1 MKYKAL
7 IASIIELVVIS
18 ALFFTILAIGRPH
31 NHFEVVGYDFWG
43 NPIKE
48 MTTIFEP
55 YPTYL
60 WAIAIV
66 RTSLAVIAFVAR
78 IFLVKAKHDN
88 AAGIISLFI
97 GLVTVYMTF
106 AYDGTS
112 TSTGQ
117 SKRSYSSN
125 SDDYSY
131 SSSSSSYEEKSSPT
145 SIYQDPNVAYKDG
158 NTFRD
163 EWGNSVGFDH
173 DNVHYND
180 RGERMGFRAGD
191 DEYDS
196 NYNKI
201 GYWRDDTLYDNF
213 GNEIAKKDD

>member
-1 MKYKAL
+1 MKNKAL

-18 ALFFTILAIGRPH
+18 AIIFAILAIGKPH
-31 NHFEVVGYDFWG
+31 NHFEIVGYDFWG

-48 MTTIFEP
+48 MTTIMEP
-55 YPTYL
+55 YPTDR
-60 WAIAIV
+60 WVIAIV

-78 IFLVKAKHDN
+78 IFLVKTKHRKI
-88 AAGIISLFI
+88 AAIISLFI
-97 GLVTVYMTF
+97 GLVTAYMTLI
-106 AYDGTS
+106 YEGTS
-112 TSTGQ
+112 TSTSQ
-117 SKRSYSSN
+117 SSRSYSSDR
-125 SDDYSY
+125 DDYSY

>member
-1 MKYKAL
+1 MKNKAL

-18 ALFFTILAIGRPH
+18 AIIFSILAIGKPH
-31 NHFEVVGYDFWG
+31 NHFEIVGYDFWG
-43 NPIKE
+43 EPIKE
-48 MTTIFEP
+48 MTTIMKP
-55 YPTYL
+55 YPTYA
-60 WAIAIV
+60 WVMAIV
-66 RTSLAVIAFVAR
+66 RTSLAVIAFVIR
-78 IFLVKAKHDN
+78 IFLVKTKHRKI
-88 AAGIISLFI
+88 AAVISLFI
-97 GLVTVYMTF
+97 GLVTAYMTLI
-106 AYDGTS
+106 YGETS
-112 TSTGQ
+112 TST
-117 SKRSYSSN
+117 SESRSYSSDR
-125 SDDYSY
+125 DDYSY